1 MGIGQPGRMSRPFP
15 ICKGNATMAHNLR
28 SKFRTVALAAIAIAA
43 ALNPVGMVTTAASRV
58 FDALTGILTSPVQRF
73 GVLGANTLTGLIPT
87 LYEALD
93 VVSRELI
100 GMIPAVSRDSTV
112 DRAAKGQTVMS
123 FATPAVTASDVTPGV
138 TAPNDGDQAI
148 GNIPITI
155 SKSRYVPI
163 RWNGEEQR
171 GMNAGGPG
179 LMNIMRDQFSQAFR
193 TLANEVEVDLATTAR
208 LAASR
213 AFGTAGTTPFG
224 TNGDL
229 SDFAGVR
236 QILEDNGAP
245 TSALRYVAGSA
256 AMANLR
262 GKQAVLF
269 RVNEAGTDQLLRD
282 GILGQV
288 EGMMVGNSAAI
299 KTAAITKGTGAAYTS
314 NTAGY
319 AIGATAITLITG
331 TGTVLAGD
339 VVTFAGDSNKYVVAA
354 GVVAPGVITLAA
366 PGLRQAL
373 PASAVAM
380 TIGNNFVPNM
390 AFAKTG
396 IVLATRLPAT
406 PVDASGRPIDM
417 ADDRTTIIDPVS
429 GLAFEVS
436 LYTQYRQLKY
446 EVALAWG
453 QAGVKPE
460 HIALGLG

>member
-1 MGIGQPGRMSRPFP
+1 
-15 ICKGNATMAHNLR
+15 MAHKHRLNL
-28 SKFRTVALAAIAIAA
+28 RTVALAAIASAAAFHPIAA
-43 ALNPVGMVTTAASRV
+43 AAEACGRLAAWLQQPVPQG
-58 FDALTGILTSPVQRF
+58 
-73 GVLGANTLTGLIPT
+73 GVLGANTLTSLIPT

-100 GMIPAVSRDSTV
+100 GMIPAVSRDSTI
-112 DRAAKGQTVMS
+112 DRAAKGQSVMS

-138 TAPNDGDQAI
+138 TAPNDGDQTV
-148 GNIPITI
+148 GNVPVTIT
-155 SKSRYVPI
+155 KSRYVPI

-171 GMNAGGPG
+171 GMNANGPG
-179 LMNIMRDQFSQAFR
+179 AMNIMRDQFSQAFR
-193 TLANEVEVDLATTAR
+193 TLANEVEADLALAAR

-213 AFGTAGTTPFG
+213 AYGTAGTTPFG

-299 KTAAITKGTGAAYTS
+299 KSTPVTKGTGASYTS

-331 TGTVLAGD
+331 SGTVLAGD
-339 VVTFAGDSNKYVVAA
+339 VVTFAGDANKYVVTT
-354 GVVAPGVITLAA
+354 GVAAPGTIVLAA

-380 TIGNNFVPNM
+380 TIGNSFVPNL
-390 AFAKTG
+390 AFAKTA

-406 PVDASGRPIDM
+406 PLDASGRALDM
-417 ADDRTTIIDPVS
+417 ADDRTTVIDPVS

-436 LYTQYRQLKY
+436 LYTQYRQIKY
-446 EVALAWG
+446 EVAIAWG

-460 HIALGLG
+460 HISLGLG